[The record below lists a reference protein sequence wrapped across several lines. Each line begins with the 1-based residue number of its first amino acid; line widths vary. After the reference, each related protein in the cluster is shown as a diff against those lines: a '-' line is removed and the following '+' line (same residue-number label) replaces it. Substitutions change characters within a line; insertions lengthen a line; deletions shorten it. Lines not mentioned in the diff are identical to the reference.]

1 MAAGRQC
8 AVVPHEARVGSACG
22 DSYSYLSYG
31 KPADDACARVCLDA
45 YTTKGCWYP
54 ADLAAGAAGAAAAI
68 STPSSLTEDRQNELQ
83 ADVVGRAVETR
94 QRKLERHLKRLQ
106 SDLTSKKTEFAKKY
120 NIYPILIS

>member
-1 MAAGRQC
+1 MSGM
-8 AVVPHEARVGSACG
+8 
-22 DSYSYLSYG
+22 
-31 KPADDACARVCLDA
+31 VCLA
-45 YTTKGCWYP
+45 LFGCRLLALTAWRCWYP